1 MNKSG
6 LEQYIVRH
14 PDFIPEGQEHLYPA
28 MGGVFHD
35 FIPDHVDTTELFGD
49 EADDTRLGPLDDA
62 GVPKNKKKK

>member
-35 FIPDHVDTTELFGD
+35 FIPDHADKVEVFGD
-49 EADDTRLGPLDDA
+49 ETDDTKSGKAVDVDA
-62 GVPKNKKKK
+62 PARKKK

>member
-6 LEQYIVRH
+6 LEQY
-14 PDFIPEGQEHLYPA
+14 LYPA